1 MKLSTQ
7 ILIAFIAVTLLSA
20 ADSYTNYMLSK
31 KVEENSE
38 FLSKSEDI
46 IRNSNKTHKAIIDM
60 QSSYRG
66 YLLTNDQTFLDLYY
80 KGQKIVPTYLKQ
92 QKDLVG
98 HSGLQRS
105 ILDSITLMHASWVA
119 YSSQLIASRKTMN
132 ASYRNLLETK
142 VKKHVGKKINDEIA
156 KKFLRFDKI
165 EYAARKEHS
174 AVLMKSIENTH
185 TASLIFLT
193 LTICVGAGSTI
204 YIVRLIS
211 KRIASMVRL
220 AENISNGQFS
230 VVVDAQN
237 DELTGLSR
245 SLNVMSL
252 RLDKTIYELEHKN
265 AELNKFAYVVSHDL
279 KAPIRGIHN
288 VITWIEEDLE
298 DELSPQLKKY
308 LSIIPQRTQRM
319 ESLINGLLDYA
330 RVNKETQTEKI
341 DTDKLVHEIAGS
353 IVPRDFILKIDELP
367 ELFGEKLKLEQIFTN
382 LISNAVKYTPQQDG
396 SIMISCK
403 EHPSY
408 HEFSIKDNGIG
419 IEARYH
425 TKIFELFQTLR
436 EKNEKESTGIGL
448 AIVKKIL
455 DERQEKISV
464 NSEPGHGAEFIFTWK
479 KYNYHA

>member
-7 ILIAFIAVTLLSA
+7 ILIAFIAVILLSA

-38 FLSKSEDI
+38 FLLKSEDI
-46 IRNSNKTHKAIIDM
+46 IRNSNKSHKAIIDM

-80 KGQKIVPTYLKQ
+80 KGKKIVPTYLELEK
-92 QKDLVG
+92 KLVG
-98 HSGLQRS
+98 HSGTQRA
-105 ILDSITLMHASWVA
+105 ILDSISLMHTSWVA
-119 YSSQLIASRKTMN
+119 YSGQLINSRQTMN
-132 ASYRNLLETK
+132 ASYYNLVETR

-156 KKFLRFDKI
+156 RMFTRFDRI
-165 EYAARKEHS
+165 EYARRKQHS
-174 AVLMKSIENTH
+174 EVLMASIKNTH

-193 LTICVGAGSTI
+193 LTIGVGICSTI

-220 AENISNGQFS
+220 AENISNGNFS
-230 VVVDAQN
+230 IVEDTRN

-298 DELSPQLKKY
+298 NELSPQLKKY
-308 LSIIPQRTQRM
+308 LNIIPQRTQRM

-330 RVNKETQTEKI
+330 RVNKETEPEKI
-341 DTDKLVHEIAGS
+341 DTNKLVTEITSS
-353 IVPRDFILKIDELP
+353 IVPRDFIVETDDLP
-367 ELFGEKLKLEQIFTN
+367 ELYGEKLKLEQIFTN
-382 LISNAVKYTPQQDG
+382 LISNAVKYTSHQNG
-396 SIMISCK
+396 TITIKYK
-403 EHPSY
+403 EYPGY
-408 HEFSIKDNGIG
+408 YEFSIKDNGIG
-419 IEARYH
+419 IETRYH
-425 TKIFELFQTLR
+425 KKIFELFQTLR

-455 DERQEKISV
+455 DERQEKITV
-464 NSEPGHGAEFIFTWK
+464 NSEPGEGSEFIFTWK
-479 KYNYHA
+479 KI

>member
-7 ILIAFIAVTLLSA
+7 ILIAFIAVILISA

-31 KVEENSE
+31 KVQENSE
-38 FLSKSEDI
+38 FLLKSEDI
-46 IRNSNKTHKAIIDM
+46 IRNSNKCHKAIIDM

-80 KGQKIVPTYLKQ
+80 KGKKIVPSYLIE
-92 QKDLVG
+92 QKKLVG
-98 HSGLQRS
+98 HNGTQRA
-105 ILDSITLMHASWVA
+105 ILDSISHMHAFWVA
-119 YSSQLIASRKTMN
+119 YSGQLINSRNTMN
-132 ASYRNLLETK
+132 ASYYSLLENK

-156 KKFLRFDKI
+156 QKFTRFDKI
-165 EYAARKEHS
+165 EYSRRKQHS
-174 AVLMKSIENTH
+174 AVLMASIKKTH
-185 TASLIFLT
+185 TASLIFMT
-193 LTICVGAGSTI
+193 LTICVGICSTI

-211 KRIASMVRL
+211 KRIASMVKL
-220 AENISNGQFS
+220 AENISNGNFS
-230 VVVDAQN
+230 IVEDTRN

-245 SLNVMSL
+245 SLNVMSS

-288 VITWIEEDLE
+288 VITWIEEDLAN
-298 DELSPQLKKY
+298 ELSPQLKKY
-308 LSIIPQRTQRM
+308 LNIIPQRTQRM

-330 RVNKETQTEKI
+330 RVNKETESEKI
-341 DTDKLVHEIAGS
+341 DTNKLVAEITGS
-353 IVPRDFILKIDELP
+353 IVPRDFIVATDDLP
-367 ELFGEKLKLEQIFTN
+367 ELYGEKLKLEQIFTN
-382 LISNAVKYTPQQDG
+382 LISNAVKYALQQNG
-396 SIMISCK
+396 TITISCK
-403 EHPSY
+403 EYPGH

-425 TKIFELFQTLR
+425 KKIFELFQTLR

-455 DERQEKISV
+455 DERQEKITV
-464 NSEPGHGAEFIFTWK
+464 KSEPGKGSEFIFTWK
-479 KYNYHA
+479 KI